1 MTLSISTL
9 SAIQKAGSA
18 AFAADAK
25 LRTALKEYGE
35 RVNAAMANNP
45 YSQGNDALFSNW
57 KVVARLSQTLAGIE
71 EELKKVYSAA
81 AELGADEQPGLQAVP
96 VVAAPTRSASKVVA
110 SPVAV
115 KPAAAS
121 RKMKKKAA
129 KPAAPAAAVP
139 AGAVEPSVLA
149 QVDLAPT
156 DVEIKPK
163 KKKTAAPK
171 AKVRSPKV
179 AKVAAAV
186 KTGPLSGNSAKLM
199 QRLEQVLN
207 SNEFTEISQ
216 TAVGREIGVPMGSM
230 TAATKK
236 LMEVGRIVAGP
247 NGSFKLVDSQ
257 QAVSA

>member
-81 AELGADEQPGLQAVP
+81 AELGADEQPGMQAVP

-110 SPVAV
+110 TPVAV

-129 KPAAPAAAVP
+129 KSAAPAAAVP
-139 AGAVEPSVLA
+139 ASAVEPSVSN

-156 DVEIKPK
+156 DVEIKP

-179 AKVAAAV
+179 AKVVAAV
-186 KTGPLSGNSAKLM
+186 KTGPLIGNSAKLM
-199 QRLEQVLN
+199 QHLERVLN